1 MRHTIKAASVD
12 FSYVAVLLL
21 LAYVLSSAPRYVRN
35 FRENTQDIKIEKV
48 SPLKEVL
55 KLGKYYGVDPY
66 LRAWNRLVPG
76 GDKTQ
81 PKPENLNLATIETG
95 ASR

>member
-1 MRHTIKAASVD
+1 MRHTIQTTSVD
-12 FSYVAVLLL
+12 FSYIAVLLL

-48 SPLKEVL
+48 SPIKKVL

-66 LRAWNRLVPG
+66 LRAWNNLIPG
-76 GDKTQ
+76 DDNTQ
-81 PKPENLNLATIETG
+81 PEPENVNLATLETS